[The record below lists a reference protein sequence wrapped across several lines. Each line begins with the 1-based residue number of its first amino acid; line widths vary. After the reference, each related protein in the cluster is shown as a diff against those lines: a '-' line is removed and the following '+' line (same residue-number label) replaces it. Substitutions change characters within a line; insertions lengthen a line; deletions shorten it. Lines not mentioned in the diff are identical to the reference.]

1 MFNRPFDNQSYIR
14 IRLETEA
21 KLHIQE
27 KIKNKEF
34 ELAWSYI
41 LDFEN
46 SQNPFDE
53 RRSVIQNWKHIA
65 SKDVEENEILLKKA
79 HEMAALGVKPKDAL
93 HIASAIVGEAVYFL
107 TTDDRLQRKLADF
120 DEIRVL
126 NPIDFIR
133 GHDDDSNR

>member
-34 ELAWSYI
+34 ELVWSYI

-53 RRSVIQNWKHIA
+53 RRNVIQNWKQIA

-79 HEMAALGVKPKDAL
+79 HEMTALGVKPKDAL